1 MTNRITRKTLDA
13 IVARINTMTNS
24 TSEAY
29 TKGAD
34 GKYKANVGN
43 FHISGSYGGYCLH
56 RMVNDA
62 GWVSDV
68 FSVGHQP
75 ARQTADRL
83 YAFISGLNFNK

>member
-1 MTNRITRKTLDA
+1 MTNRITRKTLEA

-24 TSEAY
+24 PLETY

-43 FHISGSYGGYCLH
+43 FHISGAYGGYALH
-56 RMVNDA
+56 RMVNID
-62 GWVSDV
+62 GGVSDV

-75 ARQTADRL
+75 ARQVADRL